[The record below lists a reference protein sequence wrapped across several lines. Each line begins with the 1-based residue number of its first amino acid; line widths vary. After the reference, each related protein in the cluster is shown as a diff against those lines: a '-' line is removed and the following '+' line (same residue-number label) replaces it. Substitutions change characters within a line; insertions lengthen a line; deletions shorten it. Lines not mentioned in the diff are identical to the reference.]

1 MAKIFST
8 DEEIVQLVQD
18 EFEETGLP
26 QLGVNI
32 KVMSVTKANEITKVS
47 RASATTQHLTHT
59 SDLVT
64 LFIYEEA
71 FDRLTDEYKKLLIK
85 GALSNV
91 SYDTEKD
98 KLNVD
103 TTRYGEFVRMRRTNP
118 EYADA
123 IETGFLVIEQ
133 IADEEK
139 ERKESEKKQKRR

>member
-1 MAKIFST
+1 MAKIFTT
-8 DEEIVQLVQD
+8 DDDIVQLVQD
-18 EFEETGLP
+18 EFEDTGLP

-32 KVMSVTKANEITKVS
+32 KVMSVTKANEIVKVS

-64 LFIYEEA
+64 LFVYEEA
-71 FDRLTDEYKKLLIK
+71 FDRLSDDYKTLLVK

-98 KLNVD
+98 RLNVD
-103 TTRYGEFVRMRRTNP
+103 TTRYGELIRMRRKYP
-118 EYADA
+118 EYVDA
-123 IETGFLVIEQ
+123 IETGTLVIEQ

-139 ERKESEKKQKRR
+139 ERKENEKKAKKK